1 MPYWKLYYHFIWG
14 TKNRLP
20 LIDSDF
26 EPELY
31 KVIAAKA
38 QEMGGFVHALGGIEN
53 HVHLA
58 VSIPPKIAPAKFI
71 GDVKGN
77 SSHFVNYMIEPDF
90 EFYWQNEYG
99 VLSFGER
106 NLATVVGYI
115 HNQKQ
120 HHADGTLITAM
131 ERMDES

>member
-1 MPYWKLYYHFIWG
+1 MPYSKLYYHFIWS

-20 LIDSDF
+20 LIDSAL
-26 EPELY
+26 EPELHRA
-31 KVIAAKA
+31 IAAKVKDM
-38 QEMGGFVHALGGIEN
+38 EGFTHALGGIAD

-77 SSHFVNYMIEPDF
+77 CSHYVNHVLKPDF
-90 EFYWQNEYG
+90 EFYWQDEYG
-99 VLSFGER
+99 VLSFGEK
-106 NLATVVGYI
+106 NLPAIVRYI
-115 HNQKQ
+115 QDQKK

-131 ERMDES
+131 ESTSPL

>member
-20 LIDSDF
+20 LIDTTF
-26 EPELY
+26 EPDLY
-31 KVIAAKA
+31 RALAAKT
-38 QEMGGFVHALGGIEN
+38 QDMGVFVHAIGGMED

-58 VSIPPKIAPAKFI
+58 VSVPPKIAPAKFI

-77 SSHFVNYMIEPDF
+77 SSHYVNHVLKPDF
-90 EFYWQNEYG
+90 EFRWQDEYG
-99 VLSFGER
+99 VLSFGEK
-106 NLATVVGYI
+106 NLSTVVGYI

-120 HHADGTLITAM
+120 HHADGTLIEAM
-131 ERMDES
+131 ERMDER

>member
-20 LIDSDF
+20 LIDAVL

-31 KVIAAKA
+31 RAIAAKA
-38 QEMGGFVHALGGIEN
+38 KDMGGFVHAIGGIEE

-58 VSIPPKIAPAKFI
+58 VSIPPKVAPAKFI

-77 SSHFVNYMIEPDF
+77 TSHYVNHVIKPDF
-90 EFYWQNEYG
+90 EFCWQDEYG
-99 VLSFGER
+99 VLSFGEK
-106 NLATVVGYI
+106 NLPGIVRYI

-120 HHADGTLITAM
+120 HHMKGALIEAM
-131 ERMDES
+131 ERMDER